1 MIENIFK
8 EINLLKNNIS
18 KLINQLIKTMDI
30 NQEISINNSIKIQCN
45 ILSTLLNTK
54 FLKLNVDLNKAQK

>member
-8 EINLLKNNIS
+8 EINIHKNNIS

-30 NQEISINNSIKIQCN
+30 N
-45 ILSTLLNTK
+45 
-54 FLKLNVDLNKAQK
+54 

>member
-18 KLINQLIKTMDI
+18 KLINQLIKTIYI
-30 NQEISINNSIKIQCN
+30 NEEISINNSIKI
-45 ILSTLLNTK
+45 
-54 FLKLNVDLNKAQK
+54 

>member
-18 KLINQLIKTMDI
+18 KLINQLIKTIDI
-30 NQEISINNSIKIQCN
+30 NEEISINNSIKYNAIFYQH
-45 ILSTLLNTK
+45 
-54 FLKLNVDLNKAQK
+54 F

>member
-18 KLINQLIKTMDI
+18 KLINQLIKTIDI
-30 NQEISINNSIKIQCN
+30 NEKISINNSIKIQ
-45 ILSTLLNTK
+45 
-54 FLKLNVDLNKAQK
+54 